1 MRKKK
6 NKSHWFDYL
15 STIVLLIFTIAMML
29 TLFDINICLY
39 VLPVFMLYVV
49 IASCE
54 HARMR
59 DKTNEK
65 TLKNDIISEIF
76 TENCQ

>member
-1 MRKKK
+1 MKKKK

-54 HARMR
+54 HTRMR
-59 DKTNEK
+59 DKMNEK

-76 TENCQ
+76 TSNCQ

>member
-15 STIVLLIFTIAMML
+15 SMIVLLVFAITMML
-29 TLFDINICLY
+29 ALFDINICLY
-39 VLPVFMLYVV
+39 VLPVFMLYVA

-54 HARMR
+54 HMEIRR
-59 DKTNEK
+59 KVNEK
-65 TLKNDIISEIF
+65 TMTNNLVSEIF
-76 TENCQ
+76 TENC